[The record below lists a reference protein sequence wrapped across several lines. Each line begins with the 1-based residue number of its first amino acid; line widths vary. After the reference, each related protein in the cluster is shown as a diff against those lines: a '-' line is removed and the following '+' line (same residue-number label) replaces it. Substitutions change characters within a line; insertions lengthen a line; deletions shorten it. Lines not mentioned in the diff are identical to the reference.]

1 MSLLKIAA
9 LQLSVY
15 EKKQKNLE
23 HLEEKLCE
31 ALRLAKDD
39 PSTGSID
46 LVTVGEMFNCPYTND
61 HFPAYAEEEGGPS
74 WNFCSDLAAKY
85 GVYLSAGSMPERDEK
100 GHVYNTAYVFDRKG
114 RQIGKHRKMHLFD
127 INVPGGQCFRESDT
141 LSPGNEIVVFDTEF
155 GKMGLCVCY
164 DLRFPELARLM
175 ALEGARVI
183 LVPAAFNMTTGPAH
197 WEIMFRQRAVEN
209 EVFMIGT
216 APARD
221 PDGPYVSWGHS
232 IAVAPWGNIIYQMD
246 EKEGMRLAVLDLDDV
261 GRMRQQ
267 LPFFLQRRTDL
278 YTLKKN

>member
-15 EKKQKNLE
+15 EEKQKNLE

-39 PSTGSID
+39 SSTGSID

-61 HFPAYAEEEGGPS
+61 HFPTYAEEEGSPS

-85 GVYLSAGSMPERDEK
+85 GVYLSAGSMPERDAK
-100 GHVYNTAYVFDRKG
+100 GHVYNTAYVFDREG

-164 DLRFPELARLM
+164 DLRFPELARLI
-175 ALEGARVI
+175 ALEGAKVI

-209 EVFMIGT
+209 ELFMIGT

-246 EKEGMRLAVLDLDDV
+246 EKEGIKLAALDLDEI

-267 LPFFLQRRTDL
+267 LPFFTQRRTDL
-278 YTLKKN
+278 YTLKRS

>member
-15 EKKQKNLE
+15 EEKQKNLE

-39 PSTGSID
+39 SSTGSID

-61 HFPAYAEEEGGPS
+61 HFPTYAEEEGSPS

-85 GVYLSAGSMPERDEK
+85 GVYLSAGSMPERDAK
-100 GHVYNTAYVFDRKG
+100 GHVYNTAYVFDREG

-175 ALEGARVI
+175 ALEGAKVI

-209 EVFMIGT
+209 ELFMIGT

-246 EKEGMRLAVLDLDDV
+246 EKEGIKLAALDLDEI

-267 LPFFLQRRTDL
+267 LPFFTQRRTDL
-278 YTLKKN
+278 YTLKRS